1 MITNLEFKIK
11 QIKKCKKVDMAI
23 GFFIFMKDG
32 KILHKFSA
40 NSGGW
45 GSGHLPFGE
54 YKCHA
59 ARALPS
65 NSPEGLGTWIV
76 GLEPLFETNR
86 YNLAIHKDGGVPG
99 TLGCVGITESDMLCF
114 ELLKKYLPKRLKVYD
129 SRNT

>member
-1 MITNLEFKIK
+1 MNTVEFHIK
-11 QIKKCKKVDMAI
+11 EKKKGKKADIVH
-23 GFFIFMKDG
+23 GQLLFMEGDEC
-32 KILHKFSA
+32 IRQFPA

-45 GSGHLPFGE
+45 GNGPLPVGE

-99 TLGCVGITESDMLCF
+99 TMGCVGITESDVLCF